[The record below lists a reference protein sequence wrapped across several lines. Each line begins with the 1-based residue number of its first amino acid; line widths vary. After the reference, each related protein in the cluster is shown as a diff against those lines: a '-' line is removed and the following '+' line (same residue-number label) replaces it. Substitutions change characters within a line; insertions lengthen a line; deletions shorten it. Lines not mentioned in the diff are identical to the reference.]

1 MYAFHQGEFH
11 GHVVVGE
18 HPVAV
23 GQLLKLLHDVE
34 VLHEVDARL
43 FGQVH
48 HGFLY
53 GIGGVL
59 HYVQMSRETEVL
71 RVLRHEGEVHALLF
85 VHHEGVH
92 QVELIEADGSA
103 SDRAY
108 EAALQQADV
117 IVIDVDIGKD
127 IGKDST

>member
-1 MYAFHQGEFH
+1 LYAFHQGELH

-71 RVLRHEGEVHALLF
+71 RVLRHEGEVYALLL

-117 IVIDVDIGKD
+117 IVVDVDVGKD

>member
-1 MYAFHQGEFH
+1 MLE
-11 GHVVVGE
+11 
-18 HPVAV
+18 
-23 GQLLKLLHDVE
+23 LLPDVE
-34 VLHEVDARL
+34 VLHEVDTRL
-43 FGQVH
+43 LGQVH

-71 RVLRHEGEVHALLF
+71 RVLRHEGEVHALLL

-92 QVELIEADGSA
+92 QVELIKADGSA

-108 EAALQQADV
+108 ETALQQADV
-117 IVIDVDIGKD
+117 IVVDVDVGKD